1 MFVRSVQRETM
12 IRKKIFIFDLDG
24 TLVDAYPAIV
34 KSFNDCMRA
43 HGYPSRAS
51 AVIRKAVGWGDRKLL
66 EPFVP
71 AARLP
76 HVLAC
81 YRKRHAV
88 DLESGAR
95 WMPYARQLLHYLR
108 KKEVRT
114 AIASNRPTRFT
125 RIILRS
131 LGARGMFDKVLCADR
146 LCAES
151 GSASCR
157 RYFKPHPLILRRV
170 LKALGGRRADA
181 VYVGDMAIDIQT
193 GRRAGISTVAV
204 ATGSSSLQ
212 ELRRQRPDY
221 LFSDLGAFK
230 RSLRPGS

>member
-1 MFVRSVQRETM
+1 M

-43 HGYPSRAS
+43 QGYPSRAP
-51 AVIRKAVGWGDRKLL
+51 VLIRKAVGWGDRKLL

-71 AARLP
+71 AARLS

-95 WMPYARQLLHYLR
+95 WMPYARQLLCYL
-108 KKEVRT
+108 KKRGVKT

-131 LGARGMFDKVLCADR
+131 LGAEDMFDKVLCADR
-146 LCAES
+146 L
-151 GSASCR
+151 
-157 RYFKPHPLILRRV
+157 RYGKPHPMILRQILKF
-170 LKALGGRRADA
+170 LKAEKTDA
-181 VYVGDMAIDIQT
+181 VYVGDMAIDIRT
-193 GRRAGISTVAV
+193 GQRAGVTTIAV
-204 ATGSSSLQ
+204 ATGSSSLK
-212 ELRRQRPDY
+212 ELRRQKPDY
-221 LFSDLGAFK
+221 LFSDLKAFK
-230 RSLRPGS
+230 KSLSHKSRTI